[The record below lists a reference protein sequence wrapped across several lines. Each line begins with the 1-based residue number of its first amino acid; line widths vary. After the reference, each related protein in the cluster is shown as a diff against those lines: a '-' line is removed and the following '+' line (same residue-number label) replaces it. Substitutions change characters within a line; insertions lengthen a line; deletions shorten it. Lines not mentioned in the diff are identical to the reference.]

1 MYYMITL
8 YPNYVHEFNYVKPIG
23 PYHYHVLR
31 LLISEYYVHWFD
43 YNLMLNKILCLVYEN
58 KVSDRVLPWKIYTDN

>member
-1 MYYMITL
+1 MYYVITL

-43 YNLMLNKILCLVYEN
+43 YNLMLNKILCLVYIEFYLERYIQIIE
-58 KVSDRVLPWKIYTDN
+58 KH